1 MKKAMRLPGLTILP
15 LAILLVLP
23 ASLSANNLTNFTT
36 VSNTDFAMFGA
47 SGIRGQGT
55 GSIVVTGVS
64 GTVTTAYIYWHGPT
78 NDVGDSNATVT
89 FNGASVTGT
98 NIGNSADNCWGF
110 TNSKAYRANV
120 TAQVSGNGTYTLAN
134 FRKAGPPTADI
145 NGVSLLIF
153 FDDGNA
159 ANNRDVVIF
168 NGNDSNISNAFD
180 TAGWSATLAGIN
192 YASGTANMRLIVS
205 DGQTF
210 PDDAL
215 QVNGVTL
222 LPSNAMNW
230 SGNTVPDQGTAASTS
245 GGLWDHRSFDVTSLL
260 SPGPNTLTIQP
271 TTYIN
276 DCLSLIAAIF
286 DLPAGAAPPTPTP
299 TPGGPPP
306 SPTPTPQATAIE
318 VPTVSGEGLLLLAAA
333 LALVGLFALKSR

>member
-1 MKKAMRLPGLTILP
+1 MKKRIRLPGLTILP

-47 SGIRGQGT
+47 SGMRGQGT

-64 GTVTTAYIYWHGPT
+64 GTVTSAIIYWHGPT
-78 NDVGDSNATVT
+78 NDTGDPNATVT
-89 FNGASVTGT
+89 FNGTSVTGT

-120 TAQVSGNGTYTLAN
+120 TALVTGNGTYTLAN
-134 FRKAGPPTADI
+134 FRKLVPLADV
-145 NGVSLLIF
+145 NGVTLLIF
-153 FDDGNA
+153 FDDGNP
-159 ANNRDVVIF
+159 ANNRDIVIF
-168 NGNDSNISNAFD
+168 NGNDSNIANAFD
-180 TAGWSATLAGIN
+180 TAGWSATLSGIT
-192 YASGTANMRLIVS
+192 YSSGTAFMRLIVS
-205 DGQTF
+205 DGQSF

-222 LPSNAMNW
+222 LPSNGSNW
-230 SGNTVPDQGTAASTS
+230 QGNTVPDQGTAGSTS

-286 DLPAGAAPPTPTP
+286 DLPAGAAPPPPTPGGPTPTP
-299 TPGGPPP
+299 TPLA
-306 SPTPTPQATAIE
+306 SAVV

-333 LALVGLFALKSR
+333 LALVGLFALKSSR